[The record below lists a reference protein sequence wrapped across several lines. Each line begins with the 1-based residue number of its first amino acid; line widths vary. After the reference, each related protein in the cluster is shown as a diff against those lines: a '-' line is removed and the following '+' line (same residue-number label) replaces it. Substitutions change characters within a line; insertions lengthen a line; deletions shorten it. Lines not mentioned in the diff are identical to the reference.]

1 MKMLSAAVI
10 ASTAVL
16 GACAPEPIR
25 RVETTVTVDEA
36 STEALGAATGL
47 PADAVLGVT
56 RTGNQYVVF
65 YREDGVTAEQ
75 LADAPRTICAN
86 TASTVFSADPVDTSA
101 PQFGTGVQR
110 MTVTCSA

>member
-1 MKMLSAAVI
+1 MKMLSATII
-10 ASTAVL
+10 ASTVVL
-16 GACAPEPIR
+16 GACAPEPIT
-25 RVETTVTVDEA
+25 RVETTVTTSPVD
-36 STEALGAATGL
+36 TQALGAATGL

-86 TASTVFSADPVDTSA
+86 TASTVFTADAVDTSA
-101 PQFGTGVQR
+101 PQFGSGVQR
-110 MTVTCSA
+110 MTVTCA